1 MNDEHFC
8 QSNSDADS
16 AEFIRAQL
24 AELTCMA
31 DLAAS
36 HIGST
41 ENALHDF
48 RVALRAL
55 HSWLKAF
62 ADTINIETRVI
73 KDISGLA
80 DATNRCRDMEV
91 FDQWLHRQI
100 THNALKPTLHYVSFI
115 HDQLEQDRRSSIGR
129 ISTHWPAIKNSMR
142 HALKPTGHINA
153 RAAFIHHTQPILK
166 LRLSRLSDQVS
177 QIIGAKESQTS
188 HKKLHKCRITIKQI
202 RYLLEP
208 FKAGNSHCKQSVH
221 DLKLLQQQLGAC
233 HDLFVFTATLQ
244 RASSQYE
251 DLDTLVEAAERQRR
265 NCFVMLQAHYFTPPM
280 AWLTRLGSA
289 IDATITNERNTQ
301 I

>member
-1 MNDEHFC
+1 MIDEYLHPP
-8 QSNSDADS
+8 DADS

-24 AELTCMA
+24 AGFICMA
-31 DLAAS
+31 DLAARQ
-36 HIGST
+36 IGSK
-41 ENALHDF
+41 EDALHDF

-62 ADTINIETRVI
+62 VDTIHIETRVI
-73 KDISGLA
+73 RDISNLA

-100 THNALKPTLHYVSFI
+100 THKALKPTLHYVSLI

-129 ISTHWPAIKNSMR
+129 ISTHWPAIKNSMQQ
-142 HALKPTGHINA
+142 ALKPTGHSNA
-153 RAAFIHHTQPILK
+153 KAAFIHHVQPVLK

-177 QIIGAKESQTS
+177 QIISAKESKKSQ
-188 HKKLHKCRITIKQI
+188 KKLHKCRITIKQM

-221 DLKLLQQQLGAC
+221 DLKRLQDQLGTC

-244 RASSQYE
+244 QAIAQYAN
-251 DLDTLVEAAERQRR
+251 LDTLIESAERQRR
-265 NCFVMLQAHYFTPPM
+265 NCFADLHAHYFTPPM
-280 AWLTRLGSA
+280 AWLTRLEA
-289 IDATITNERNTQ
+289 VIITDESMDMQQRQ
-301 I
+301 R